1 MKNRSWAFLF
11 AGLIAALLLIWKLLP
26 GGGGQTVGVYQ
37 DGELIRTIRLP
48 HAGKTETFEVSGPA
62 GGNTVEVS
70 SEGVRVSSA
79 GCPDRLCVAHG
90 LLKQGEGP
98 IICLPNRLVVRFQD
112 DARADGADAIAGGRS

>member
-37 DGELIRTIRLP
+37 DGELIRTISLP
-48 HAGKTETFEVSGPA
+48 HVGQSKTFEISGPA

-70 SEGVRVSSA
+70 GNGVRVISA
-79 GCPDRLCVAHG
+79 GCPDQLCVVHG

-98 IICLPNRLVVRFQD
+98 IICLPNRLVVKF
-112 DARADGADAIAGGRS
+112 